1 MMMSTSRGDVRMI
14 TPGHSA
20 LLILQYR
27 EDGKK
32 EIVTGASV
40 GTNVVFTW
48 LTTRGDDPMLNKEK
62 MQ

>member
-1 MMMSTSRGDVRMI
+1 MI

-48 LTTRGDDPMLNKEK
+48 LTTGGDDPMLNERKDAIT
-62 MQ
+62 